1 MLNGWA
7 CLRFPCK
14 PGSWPGRGRVM
25 PRGRRG
31 LGVLGLLLAL
41 AASGRAQQ
49 LPATPAKSAAAA
61 VPDSPKPL
69 APRQLEEALRLLRA
83 DSVGHATRRTGS
95 EALVMDQTISKLGRD
110 FYELFYGS
118 FEAPADL
125 EDFTVVALHRQRHR
139 AV

>member
-7 CLRFPCK
+7 CLRFPCM

-49 LPATPAKSAAAA
+49 LPDGFR
-61 VPDSPKPL
+61 VIFVNRDNDNLSPP
-69 APRQLEEALRLLRA
+69 EIW
-83 DSVGHATRRTGS
+83 V
-95 EALVMDQTISKLGRD
+95 
-110 FYELFYGS
+110 
-118 FEAPADL
+118 ADL
-125 EDFTVVALHRQRHR
+125 DGRGR
-139 AV
+139 ARLFSNAFLPDWK